1 MTYNCFGDDYLYI
14 NDFEKFLIREKHASD
29 NTVNAYMKD
38 LEHFEDFV
46 MSRGIARI
54 TDVSNSDIVA
64 YLMELKKQ
72 GRSKSTV
79 NRRLTSIRTFYK
91 FLLREGRVKDNPAE
105 DIKSPRIEKK
115 DIEFL
120 SIDEVNKLMTL
131 PDESI
136 KGIRDRAILE
146 LMYATGIRAS
156 ELIDMKL
163 DDLNMRM
170 GFVKCTG
177 EHSKARIIPIGRPA
191 RHALED
197 YVYDARPVLLKKSTS
212 EKLFVNYAGESMTR
226 QGLWKILKE
235 YGEEAGLKIRLTPQA
250 LRNSFAVHMLQN
262 GADIKSI
269 QELMGHEDIA
279 ATQAYLA
286 VTKNRIKDVYD
297 RAHPRA

>member
-1 MTYNCFGDDYLYI
+1 MIFLYI
-14 NDFEKFLIREKHASD
+14 NDFEKFLVKEKHASD

-38 LEHFEDFV
+38 LEHFEEFV
-46 MSRGIARI
+46 MSREIERI

-91 FLLREGRVKDNPAE
+91 FLLREGKVRENPAE

-197 YVYDARPVLLKKSTS
+197 YVYDARPVLLKNSTN

-235 YGEEAGLKIRLTPQA
+235 YGEEAKLKIRLTPQV

>member
-1 MTYNCFGDDYLYI
+1 MNLIFGDDELNF
-14 NDFEKFLIREKHASD
+14 NDFETFLIKEKHASE

-38 LEHFEDFV
+38 LEHFRDFIV
-46 MSRGIARI
+46 SRSIDRLS
-54 TDVSNSDIVA
+54 DVSNSDIVA

-91 FLLREGRVKDNPAE
+91 YLLREGKVRENPAE

-120 SIDEVNKLMTL
+120 SIDEVNRLMTL
-131 PDESI
+131 PDDST

-156 ELIDMKL
+156 ELIDMKI

-197 YVYDARPVLLKKSTS
+197 YVYDARPVLLKKSTN

-235 YGEEAGLKIRLTPQA
+235 YGEEAGLKIRLTPQV

>member
-1 MTYNCFGDDYLYI
+1 MYI
-14 NDFEKFLIREKHASD
+14 NDFEKFLIREKQASD

-46 MSRGIARI
+46 VSRGIDRI

-91 FLLREGRVKDNPAE
+91 FLLREGKVRENPAE

-197 YVYDARPVLLKKSTS
+197 YVYDARPVLLKNSTN

-235 YGEEAGLKIRLTPQA
+235 YGEEASLKIRLTPQV

>member
-1 MTYNCFGDDYLYI
+1 MSTLLIDS
-14 NDFEKFLIREKHASD
+14 FEKYIMREKNAAE
-29 NTVNAYMKD
+29 NTVNAYIKD
-38 LEHFEDFV
+38 LEHFEVFIKE
-46 MSRGIARI
+46 RGIRDLA
-54 TDVSNSDIVA
+54 DVSNADIVA
-64 YLMELKKQ
+64 YLMELKKEDKS
-72 GRSKSTV
+72 RSTV
-79 NRRLTSIRTFYK
+79 NRKLTSIRTFYK
-91 FLLREGRVKDNPAE
+91 FLVKEGRLKDNPAE
-105 DIKSPRIEKK
+105 NIKSPRIEKK

-120 SIDEVNKLMTL
+120 SIEDIDRLMSL
-131 PDESI
+131 PDETP
-136 KGIRDRAILE
+136 KGKRDRAMLE

-163 DDLNMRM
+163 DDCNMRM
-170 GFVKCTG
+170 GFVKCSG

-191 RHALED
+191 RVALED
-197 YVYDARPVLLKKSTS
+197 YIYDVRPALLRGSKSQS
-212 EKLFVNYAGESMTR
+212 LFVNYVGESMTR

-235 YGEEAGLKIRLTPQA
+235 YGDKAGFEVKLTPQVI
-250 LRNSFAVHMLQN
+250 RNSFAVHMLQN

>member
-1 MTYNCFGDDYLYI
+1 LNF
-14 NDFEKFLIREKHASD
+14 NDFETFLVKEKHASE

-38 LEHFEDFV
+38 LEHFRDFIV
-46 MSRGIARI
+46 SRSIDRLS
-54 TDVSNSDIVA
+54 DVSNSDIVA

-91 FLLREGRVKDNPAE
+91 YLLREGKVRENPAE

-120 SIDEVNKLMTL
+120 SIDEVNRLMTL
-131 PDESI
+131 PDEST

-197 YVYDARPVLLKKSTS
+197 YVYDARPVLLKKSTN

-235 YGEEAGLKIRLTPQA
+235 YGEEAGLKIRLTPQV

>member
-1 MTYNCFGDDYLYI
+1 MNF
-14 NDFEKFLIREKHASD
+14 NDFETFLIKEKHASE

-38 LEHFEDFV
+38 LEHFRDFIV
-46 MSRGIARI
+46 SRSIDRLS
-54 TDVSNSDIVA
+54 DVSNSDIVA

-91 FLLREGRVKDNPAE
+91 YLLREGKVRENPAE

-120 SIDEVNKLMTL
+120 SIDEVNRLMTL
-131 PDESI
+131 PDDST

-156 ELIDMKL
+156 ELIDMKI

-197 YVYDARPVLLKKSTS
+197 YVYDARPVLLKKSTN

-235 YGEEAGLKIRLTPQA
+235 YGEEAGLKIRLTPQV

>member
-1 MTYNCFGDDYLYI
+1 MYI
-14 NDFEKFLIREKHASD
+14 NDFEKFLIREKQASD
-29 NTVNAYMKD
+29 NTVNAYIKD

-46 MSRGIARI
+46 VSRGIDRI

-91 FLLREGRVKDNPAE
+91 FLLREGKVRENPAE

-197 YVYDARPVLLKKSTS
+197 YVYDARPVLLKNSTN

-235 YGEEAGLKIRLTPQA
+235 YGEEAGLKIRLTPQV

>member
-1 MTYNCFGDDYLYI
+1 MNF
-14 NDFEKFLIREKHASD
+14 NDFETFLIKEKHASE

-38 LEHFEDFV
+38 LEHFRDFIV
-46 MSRGIARI
+46 SRSIDRLS
-54 TDVSNSDIVA
+54 DVSNSDIVA

-91 FLLREGRVKDNPAE
+91 YLLREGKVRENPAE

-120 SIDEVNKLMTL
+120 SIDEVNRLMTL
-131 PDESI
+131 PDEST

-197 YVYDARPVLLKKSTS
+197 YVYDARPVLLKMSTN

-235 YGEEAGLKIRLTPQA
+235 YGEEAGLKIRLTPQV

>member
-1 MTYNCFGDDYLYI
+1 MYI
-14 NDFEKFLIREKHASD
+14 NDFEKFLIKEKHASD

-46 MSRGIARI
+46 VSRGIDRI

-91 FLLREGRVKDNPAE
+91 FLLREGKVRENPAE

-197 YVYDARPVLLKKSTS
+197 YVYDARPVLLKNSTN

-235 YGEEAGLKIRLTPQA
+235 YGEEAGLKIRLTPQV

>member
-1 MTYNCFGDDYLYI
+1 MNLIFGDDELNF
-14 NDFEKFLIREKHASD
+14 NDFETFLIKEKHASE

-38 LEHFEDFV
+38 LEHFRDFIV
-46 MSRGIARI
+46 SRSIDRLS
-54 TDVSNSDIVA
+54 DVSNSDIVA

-91 FLLREGRVKDNPAE
+91 YLLREGKVRENPAE

-120 SIDEVNKLMTL
+120 SIDEVNRLMTL
-131 PDESI
+131 PDEST

-197 YVYDARPVLLKKSTS
+197 YVYDARPVLLKKSTN

-235 YGEEAGLKIRLTPQA
+235 YGEEAGLKIRLTPQV

-286 VTKNRIKDVYD
+286 VTKNRIKGVYD
-297 RAHPRA
+297 SAHPRA

>member
-1 MTYNCFGDDYLYI
+1 MYI
-14 NDFEKFLIREKHASD
+14 NDFEKFLIREKQASD

-46 MSRGIARI
+46 VSRGIDRI

-91 FLLREGRVKDNPAE
+91 FLLREGKVRENPAE
-105 DIKSPRIEKK
+105 DMKSPRIEKK

-197 YVYDARPVLLKKSTS
+197 YVYDARPVLLKNSTN

-235 YGEEAGLKIRLTPQA
+235 YGEEAGLKIRLTPQV

>member
-1 MTYNCFGDDYLYI
+1 MINYSFGDDYLYI
-14 NDFEKFLIREKHASD
+14 NDFEKFLVREKHASD

-91 FLLREGRVKDNPAE
+91 FLLKEGRVRENPAE

-136 KGIRDRAILE
+136 KGLRDRAILE

-197 YVYDARPVLLKKSTS
+197 YVYDARPVLLKKSTN

-235 YGEEAGLKIRLTPQA
+235 YGEEAGLKIRLTPQV

>member
-1 MTYNCFGDDYLYI
+1 MLLYT
-14 NDFEKFLIREKHASD
+14 DEFEKFLKTEKRASD

-38 LEHFEDFV
+38 LEHFETFITERGVRDF
-46 MSRGIARI
+46 RDA
-54 TDVSNSDIVA
+54 SNSDIVA
-64 YLMELKKQ
+64 YLMELKKEDK
-72 GRSKSTV
+72 SKSTV
-79 NRRLTSIRTFYK
+79 NRKLTSIRTFYK
-91 FLLREGRVKDNPAE
+91 YLVREGAVKDNPAE
-105 DIKSPRIEKK
+105 NIKSPRIEKK
-115 DIEFL
+115 EIEYL
-120 SIDEVNKLMTL
+120 SIEEIDRLMTL
-131 PDESI
+131 PDESM
-136 KGIRDRAILE
+136 KGIRDRAMLE

-163 DDLNMRM
+163 DDCNMRM
-170 GFVKCTG
+170 GFVKCSG

-191 RHALED
+191 RMALEN
-197 YVYDARPVLLKKSTS
+197 YIYDVRPAMLRESKCDN
-212 EKLFVNYAGESMTR
+212 LFVNYVGEAMTR

-235 YGEEAGLKIRLTPQA
+235 YGEEAGFAVKLTPQVI
-250 LRNSFAVHMLQN
+250 RNSFAVHMLQN

>member
-1 MTYNCFGDDYLYI
+1 MYI
-14 NDFEKFLIREKHASD
+14 NDFEKFLIREKQASD

-46 MSRGIARI
+46 VSRGIDRI

-91 FLLREGRVKDNPAE
+91 FLLREGKVKENPAE

-197 YVYDARPVLLKKSTS
+197 YVYDARPVLLKNSTN

-235 YGEEAGLKIRLTPQA
+235 YGEEAGLKIRLTPQV

>member
-1 MTYNCFGDDYLYI
+1 MMILYI
-14 NDFEKFLIREKHASD
+14 NDFERFLVSEKHASD

-38 LEHFEDFV
+38 LEHFEDFIV
-46 MSRGIARI
+46 SRGVKDFRDA
-54 TDVSNSDIVA
+54 SNSDIVA
-64 YLMELKKQ
+64 YLMELK
-72 GRSKSTV
+72 RESKSRSTV
-79 NRRLTSIRTFYK
+79 NRKLTSIRTFYK
-91 FLLREGRVKDNPAE
+91 FLVREGAIKENPAE

-115 DIEFL
+115 EIAFL
-120 SIDEVNKLMTL
+120 SIDEINKLMTL
-131 PDESI
+131 PDESL

-146 LMYATGIRAS
+146 IMYATGIRVT

-163 DDLNMRM
+163 DDCNMRM
-170 GFVKCTG
+170 GFVKCSG

-191 RHALED
+191 RMALEN
-197 YVYDARPVLLKKSTS
+197 YIYDARPAILKGRKCDN
-212 EKLFVNYAGESMTR
+212 LFVNYVGEAMTR

-235 YGEEAGLKIRLTPQA
+235 YGEEAGLDIKLTPQVI
-250 LRNSFAVHMLQN
+250 RNSFAVHMLQN

-297 RAHPRA
+297 KAHPRA

>member
-1 MTYNCFGDDYLYI
+1 MYI
-14 NDFEKFLIREKHASD
+14 EDFEKFLIREKHASD

-38 LEHFEDFV
+38 LEHFEGFV
-46 MSRGIARI
+46 MSRGISGV

-91 FLLREGRVKDNPAE
+91 FLVREGRVKENPAE

-163 DDLNMRM
+163 EDLNMRM

-235 YGEEAGLKIRLTPQA
+235 YGEEAGLKIRLTPQV

>member
-1 MTYNCFGDDYLYI
+1 MYI
-14 NDFEKFLIREKHASD
+14 NDFEKFLIREKQASD

-46 MSRGIARI
+46 VSRGIDRI

-91 FLLREGRVKDNPAE
+91 FLLREGKVRENPAE

-197 YVYDARPVLLKKSTS
+197 YVYDARPVLLKNSTN

-235 YGEEAGLKIRLTPQA
+235 YGKEAGLKIRLTPQV

>member
-1 MTYNCFGDDYLYI
+1 LYI
-14 NDFEKFLIREKHASD
+14 NDFEKFLIREKQASD

-46 MSRGIARI
+46 VSRGIDRI

-91 FLLREGRVKDNPAE
+91 FLLREGKVRENPAE
-105 DIKSPRIEKK
+105 DMKSPRIEKK

-197 YVYDARPVLLKKSTS
+197 YVYDARPVLLKNSTN

-235 YGEEAGLKIRLTPQA
+235 YGEEAGLKIRLTPQV

>member
-1 MTYNCFGDDYLYI
+1 MYI
-14 NDFEKFLIREKHASD
+14 NDFEKFLVKEKHASD
-29 NTVNAYMKD
+29 NTVNAYLKD
-38 LEHFEDFV
+38 LEHFEEFV
-46 MSRGIARI
+46 MSREIERI

-91 FLLREGRVKDNPAE
+91 FLLREGKVRENPAE

-197 YVYDARPVLLKKSTS
+197 YVYDARPVLLKNNTN

-235 YGEEAGLKIRLTPQA
+235 YGEEAKLKIRLTPQV

>member
-1 MTYNCFGDDYLYI
+1 MYI

-235 YGEEAGLKIRLTPQA
+235 YGEEAGLKIRLTPQV

>member
-1 MTYNCFGDDYLYI
+1 MYI
-14 NDFEKFLIREKHASD
+14 NDFEKFLIREKQASD

-46 MSRGIARI
+46 VSRGIDRI

-91 FLLREGRVKDNPAE
+91 FLLREGKVRENPAE

-170 GFVKCTG
+170 GFVKC
-177 EHSKARIIPIGRPA
+177 S
-191 RHALED
+191 
-197 YVYDARPVLLKKSTS
+197 SS
-212 EKLFVNYAGESMTR
+212 
-226 QGLWKILKE
+226 
-235 YGEEAGLKIRLTPQA
+235 
-250 LRNSFAVHMLQN
+250 
-262 GADIKSI
+262 
-269 QELMGHEDIA
+269 
-279 ATQAYLA
+279 
-286 VTKNRIKDVYD
+286 
-297 RAHPRA
+297 

>member
-1 MTYNCFGDDYLYI
+1 MYI
-14 NDFEKFLIREKHASD
+14 NDFEKFLIREKQASD

-46 MSRGIARI
+46 VSRGIDRI

-91 FLLREGRVKDNPAE
+91 FLLREGKVRENPAE

-136 KGIRDRAILE
+136 KGIRDRAI
-146 LMYATGIRAS
+146 
-156 ELIDMKL
+156 
-163 DDLNMRM
+163 
-170 GFVKCTG
+170 
-177 EHSKARIIPIGRPA
+177 SKARIIPIGRPA

-197 YVYDARPVLLKKSTS
+197 YVYDARPVLLKNSTN

-235 YGEEAGLKIRLTPQA
+235 YGEEAGLKIRLTPQV

>member
-1 MTYNCFGDDYLYI
+1 MYI
-14 NDFEKFLIREKHASD
+14 NDFEKFLIREKQASD

-46 MSRGIARI
+46 VSRGIDRI

-91 FLLREGRVKDNPAE
+91 FLLREGKVRENPAE

-197 YVYDARPVLLKKSTS
+197 YVYDARPVLLKNSTN
-212 EKLFVNYAGESMTR
+212 EKLFVNYAGD
-226 QGLWKILKE
+226 
-235 YGEEAGLKIRLTPQA
+235 
-250 LRNSFAVHMLQN
+250 LRS
-262 GADIKSI
+262 D
-269 QELMGHEDIA
+269 
-279 ATQAYLA
+279 
-286 VTKNRIKDVYD
+286 
-297 RAHPRA
+297 

>member
-1 MTYNCFGDDYLYI
+1 MYI
-14 NDFEKFLIREKHASD
+14 EDFEKFLIREKRASD

-46 MSRGIARI
+46 VSRGIARI
-54 TDVSNSDIVA
+54 TDVANSDIVA
-64 YLMELKKQ
+64 YLIELKKQ

-91 FLLREGRVKDNPAE
+91 FLVREGKVKENPAE

-120 SIDEVNKLMTL
+120 SIDEVNRLMTL

-235 YGEEAGLKIRLTPQA
+235 YGEEAGLKIRLTPQV

>member
-1 MTYNCFGDDYLYI
+1 MNLIFGDDELNF
-14 NDFEKFLIREKHASD
+14 NDFETFLIKEKHASE
-29 NTVNAYMKD
+29 NTVNAYMKV
-38 LEHFEDFV
+38 LEHFRDFIV
-46 MSRGIARI
+46 SRSIDRLS
-54 TDVSNSDIVA
+54 DVSNSDIVA

-91 FLLREGRVKDNPAE
+91 YLLREGKVRENPAE

-120 SIDEVNKLMTL
+120 SIDEVNRLMTL
-131 PDESI
+131 PDEST

-197 YVYDARPVLLKKSTS
+197 YVYDARPVLLKKSTN

-235 YGEEAGLKIRLTPQA
+235 YGEEAGLKIRLTPQV

>member
-1 MTYNCFGDDYLYI
+1 M
-14 NDFEKFLIREKHASD
+14 FLIKEKHASD

-38 LEHFEDFV
+38 LEHFGDFV
-46 MSRGIARI
+46 VSRGIDRI
-54 TDVSNSDIVA
+54 ADVSNSDIVA

-72 GRSKSTV
+72 GRTRSTV
-79 NRRLTSIRTFYK
+79 NRRLTSIRTYYK
-91 FLLREGRVKDNPAE
+91 FLLKEGKVKDNPAE

-120 SIDEVNKLMTL
+120 SIDEVNRLMTL

-235 YGEEAGLKIRLTPQA
+235 YGEEAGLKIRLTPQV

>member
-1 MTYNCFGDDYLYI
+1 LNF
-14 NDFEKFLIREKHASD
+14 NDFETFLIKEKHASE

-38 LEHFEDFV
+38 LEHFRDFIV
-46 MSRGIARI
+46 SRSIDRLS
-54 TDVSNSDIVA
+54 DVSNSDIVA

-91 FLLREGRVKDNPAE
+91 YLLREGKVRENPAE

-120 SIDEVNKLMTL
+120 SIDEVNRLMTL
-131 PDESI
+131 PDEST

-197 YVYDARPVLLKKSTS
+197 YVYDARPVLLKKSTN

-235 YGEEAGLKIRLTPQA
+235 YGEEAGLKIRLTPQV

>member
-1 MTYNCFGDDYLYI
+1 MYI
-14 NDFEKFLIREKHASD
+14 NDFEKFLIREKQASD

-46 MSRGIARI
+46 VSRGIDRI

-79 NRRLTSIRTFYK
+79 NRRLTSMRTFYK
-91 FLLREGRVKDNPAE
+91 FLLREGKVRENPAE

-197 YVYDARPVLLKKSTS
+197 YVYDARPVLLKNSTN

-235 YGEEAGLKIRLTPQA
+235 YGEEAGLKIRLTPQV

>member
-1 MTYNCFGDDYLYI
+1 MYI
-14 NDFEKFLIREKHASD
+14 NDFEKFLIREKQASD

-46 MSRGIARI
+46 VSRGIDRI

-91 FLLREGRVKDNPAE
+91 FLLREGKVRENPAE

-197 YVYDARPVLLKKSTS
+197 YVYDARPVLLKNSTN

-235 YGEEAGLKIRLTPQA
+235 YGEEAGLKIRLTPQV

-262 GADIKSI
+262 GADLRVI
-269 QELMGHEDIA
+269 QQLLGHEDL
-279 ATQAYLA
+279 ATTEIYTHL
-286 VTKNRIKDVYD
+286 DVQD
-297 RAHPRA
+297 LREAILQCHPENKLKG